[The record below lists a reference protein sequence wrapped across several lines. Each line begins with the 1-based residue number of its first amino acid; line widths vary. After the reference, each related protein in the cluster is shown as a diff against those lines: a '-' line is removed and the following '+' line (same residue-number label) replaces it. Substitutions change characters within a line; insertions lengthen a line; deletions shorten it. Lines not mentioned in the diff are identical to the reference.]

1 MEFMASTRQIIDSG
15 SINNLRI
22 TMHKSAFAKSASLG
36 NIKRPLAKMRR
47 RVEKHICSE
56 SGLLEQ
62 CWSEITKTMVGMMTE
77 VEEWARDGYDGL
89 VITPKAEELQ
99 FEMNNLKATMY
110 LVCYSQ
116 EKMSGV
122 DFCESNRVGRQCK
135 II

>member
-1 MEFMASTRQIIDSG
+1 MANTRQIIDSG

-77 VEEWARDGYDGL
+77 VEEWAKDGYDGL

-99 FEMNNLKATMY
+99 FEMNNLRATMF
-110 LVCYSQ
+110 LVCYNQ
-116 EKMSGV
+116 NKMS
-122 DFCESNRVGRQCK
+122 RVALRELYRVKRQSK